1 MNHGPFLAFMKD
13 ADGRYVYENHEL
25 TEHIGRIRPGT
36 STCIGRT
43 DRDLFPPAEEKSYV
57 DNDRLVLERQGPMQ
71 FDESSVDADGT
82 VRHWSTIKFPRR
94 DELGRPCIAGIS
106 IDVTEARRAKQ
117 DARSTGDRC
126 ALALE
131 AGRMGTM
138 TMNLADGSLETS
150 PLFALLHGRPETK
163 TRLTLEESLAEV
175 HPDDRQSIMDAV
187 QAAIQD
193 AAPDRIT
200 YRVVRTD
207 GTVAWIELLGRVC
220 ADDEGRPN
228 IVRGVGF
235 DVTER
240 QTYLEELTGRK
251 AVLRRLIEVQENER
265 QTLCHDLHD
274 GMMQHAIGA
283 KMLLESIVNVAGSA
297 EQGERI
303 DAALDF
309 LNRGIEEGRRLIR
322 GVRSAVLDDLG
333 LVAAIQDLSDQ
344 IATHGIAVDMA
355 LDDGLDD
362 LPPTL
367 QTTVYRVVQES
378 LTNVRKHAETDRTAV
393 EICRTPADVVVR
405 VSDSGRGF
413 DVDDGRRR
421 GFGLVGMTERVRL
434 IGGSCTIESRLG
446 SGSRVEARLPV
457 SQIEAA
463 GVSSPSD
470 FQLTRS

>member
-1 MNHGPFLAFMKD
+1 
-13 ADGRYVYENHEL
+13 
-25 TEHIGRIRPGT
+25 
-36 STCIGRT
+36 
-43 DRDLFPPAEEKSYV
+43 
-57 DNDRLVLERQGPMQ
+57 
-71 FDESSVDADGT
+71 
-82 VRHWSTIKFPRR
+82 
-94 DELGRPCIAGIS
+94 
-106 IDVTEARRAKQ
+106 
-117 DARSTGDRC
+117 
-126 ALALE
+126 
-131 AGRMGTM
+131 
-138 TMNLADGSLETS
+138 
-150 PLFALLHGRPETK
+150 
-163 TRLTLEESLAEV
+163 
-175 HPDDRQSIMDAV
+175 
-187 QAAIQD
+187 
-193 AAPDRIT
+193 
-200 YRVVRTD
+200 VRTD